1 MLTEFLIFL
10 AFVVIAFVGV
20 VVLCNGIIKKHNGDI
35 NLTIPLSVILFIGV
49 LNYLVFKFLTL

>member
-1 MLTEFLIFL
+1 MLTELLIFL

-20 VVLCNGIIKKHNGDI
+20 LILCNGIIKRYDDNIK
-35 NLTIPLSVILFIGV
+35 LTIPLSVILFIGV